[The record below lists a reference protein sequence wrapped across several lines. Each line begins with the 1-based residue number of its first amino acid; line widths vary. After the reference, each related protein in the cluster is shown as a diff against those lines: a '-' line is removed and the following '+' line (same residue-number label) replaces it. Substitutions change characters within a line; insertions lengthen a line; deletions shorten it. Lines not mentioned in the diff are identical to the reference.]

1 MTLPADWIYL
11 FTSNA
16 RALYSVD
23 ALNALGLPRG
33 WVLHYRYDKKH
44 VEERLWESL
53 VSKADTPGALKGKQL
68 VVSLV
73 NQKQVK
79 SDDKVSFEASEYFPL
94 RTGELV
100 EYRIDGRVV
109 HFWFALQAYLRYE
122 RSGQAD
128 GLPWQVQNRVQAAC
142 GEKTALLGV
151 YATWGNPEPFA
162 GVGVVSDADATSG
175 FQSTVEAISD
185 HGFRSGS
192 TIFARFHGVTE
203 RTPGP
208 IQTDRV
214 VAIGYAEG
222 TQESKYVLE
231 EGKTYRLAV
240 TIYSEKFLSL
250 PTFADAALELRF
262 DSSLFIALDRDRI
275 PIAGRVDMP
284 SFLVATRKVAET
296 QVTFLRIYSA
306 PGITRKETT
315 EAATSELLDEFRG
328 CDWTIPVE
336 VQTNKKAKLFR
347 IIQRSGAE
355 TLVALFTLAAA
366 SIFARY
372 ITGDPSK
379 PIAWWVVPSII
390 GSLFLIAVGIWLR
403 ITLDE
408 TK

>member
-53 VSKADTPGALKGKQL
+53 VSKDDTPGALKGKQL

-79 SDDKVSFEASEYFPL
+79 SDDKVSFEATEYFPL

-122 RSGQAD
+122 RSGQAG

-162 GVGVVSDADATSG
+162 GGGVISDADATSG

-192 TIFARFHGVTE
+192 TIFARFHGLTE

-208 IQTDRV
+208 TQTDRV
-214 VAIGYAEG
+214 VAIGYDEG

-250 PTFADAALELRF
+250 PTFAGCCFGTSFRLVSFYRTRSGPHPNCQGESICRLFWSLQERSLKRRLLFYGSIQLQASPGKKRPKRQPRNF
-262 DSSLFIALDRDRI
+262 STSS
-275 PIAGRVDMP
+275 
-284 SFLVATRKVAET
+284 
-296 QVTFLRIYSA
+296 
-306 PGITRKETT
+306 
-315 EAATSELLDEFRG
+315 EAATGRFPLKCRR
-328 CDWTIPVE
+328 TR
-336 VQTNKKAKLFR
+336 K
-347 IIQRSGAE
+347 
-355 TLVALFTLAAA
+355 
-366 SIFARY
+366 
-372 ITGDPSK
+372 PS
-379 PIAWWVVPSII
+379 SF
-390 GSLFLIAVGIWLR
+390 G
-403 ITLDE
+403 
-408 TK
+408 